1 MAGKIKQSEVERF
14 MSHVHKHDSGCWL
27 WTAYC
32 MKKNGYGFFKTP
44 YKNQLA
50 HRASYRLFNGQLDT
64 RDVMHKCDVPN
75 CVNPEH
81 LVLGSRL
88 ENMQDAKRKGRMRVG
103 ERHGRSKLT
112 NDQVDLIKKSNKL
125 QREIAAEFGITQGHV
140 SCLKNGTK
148 WQSQKLE
155 LGITQEG
162 NYHR

>member
-1 MAGKIKQSEVERF
+1 MTEKIKLSEVERF

-32 MKKNGYGFFKTP
+32 LKKNGYGFFRTP
-44 YKNQLA
+44 AKHELA
-50 HRASYRLFNGQLDT
+50 HRVSYRLFNGQLDT

-81 LVLGSRL
+81 LALGTRL

-112 NDQVDLIKKSNKL
+112 DEQVELIRKSSKL
-125 QREIAAEFGITQGHV
+125 QREIAVEFGITQSHV
-140 SCLKNGTK
+140 SCLKLGKK
-148 WQSQKLE
+148 WQHQ
-155 LGITQEG
+155 
-162 NYHR
+162 NANWV

>member
-1 MAGKIKQSEVERF
+1 
-14 MSHVHKHDSGCWL
+14 
-27 WTAYC
+27 
-32 MKKNGYGFFKTP
+32 MKKNGYGLFKTP

-50 HRASYRLFNGQLDT
+50 HRASYRLFNGELDT

-81 LVLGSRL
+81 LSLGTRL

-112 NDQVDLIKKSNKL
+112 NDQVELIRKSNKL
-125 QREIAAEFGITQGHV
+125 QRELAVEFGITQGHV

-148 WQSQKLE
+148 WQNQKLE

>member
-1 MAGKIKQSEVERF
+1 MTEKIKLSEVERF

-32 MKKNGYGFFKTP
+32 LKKNGYGFFRTP
-44 YKNQLA
+44 AKHELA
-50 HRASYRLFNGQLDT
+50 HRVSYRLFNGQLDT

-81 LVLGSRL
+81 LALGTRL

-112 NDQVDLIKKSNKL
+112 DEQVELIRKSSKL
-125 QREIAAEFGITQGHV
+125 QREIAVEFGITQSHV
-140 SCLKNGTK
+140 SCLKSGKK
-148 WQSQKLE
+148 WQRQ
-155 LGITQEG
+155 
-162 NYHR
+162 NVNWV